1 MSSGPWHRVPKPE
14 TAFTPVT
21 LSRRESAF
29 GDNETKLAGHANPM
43 EHKMSIEQDAQ
54 DNLKYQRWLA
64 ESLVAS
70 LGYDKAVKV
79 CLEMCW
85 YGTWDFLMKEKD
97 GYLAEVPDRSQTFV
111 EAA

>member
-1 MSSGPWHRVPKPE
+1 
-14 TAFTPVT
+14 
-21 LSRRESAF
+21 
-29 GDNETKLAGHANPM
+29 
-43 EHKMSIEQDAQ
+43 MSIEQEAQ

-70 LGYDKAVKV
+70 LGYDKAVKA

-85 YGTWDFLMKEKD
+85 YGTLDYLMKERD
-97 GYLAEVPDRSQTFV
+97 GQVSGAPQRSAMLT